1 MLIKLDY
8 RESDL
13 KIACVQALIQGNY
26 GDTITLKDENLPVG
40 DAIIYDDEGA
50 ERIIIERKCLNDLAA
65 SIGDGRYDEQ
75 GFRLNQC
82 NLHNHSIYY
91 LIEGDLK
98 YYNPRVG
105 RKDKKTLISS
115 MVSMSYFKGFSLHKT
130 TSTQESAEWIV
141 QFAHKLR
148 REKGK
153 GNDKSFYAGGAEEM
167 TTSYSAVS
175 KRVKKDNITVENIG
189 EIMLSQI
196 PGVSNASAIA
206 VMKEFKSIKNLIACL
221 ESDQHALAG
230 LTTTIK
236 NGKER
241 KLSKTCTSNIY
252 NFLVADATDCIPVDT
267 QCGG

>member
-40 DAIIYDDEGA
+40 DAIIYDDEGS
-50 ERIIIERKCLNDLAA
+50 EKIIIERKCLNDLAA

-130 TSTQESAEWIV
+130 TST
-141 QFAHKLR
+141 
-148 REKGK
+148 
-153 GNDKSFYAGGAEEM
+153 
-167 TTSYSAVS
+167 
-175 KRVKKDNITVENIG
+175 
-189 EIMLSQI
+189 
-196 PGVSNASAIA
+196 PGVSRVDCPVRAQVEA
-206 VMKEFKSIKNLIACL
+206 
-221 ESDQHALAG
+221 
-230 LTTTIK
+230 
-236 NGKER
+236 R
-241 KLSKTCTSNIY
+241 KR
-252 NFLVADATDCIPVDT
+252 
-267 QCGG
+267 QRQ